1 MNKTGRP
8 TTDKKEQAIKLRMN
22 DAMRA
27 WVERMA
33 SAEGVSM
40 SEFIRGILR
49 EAMDAPVIT
58 SGVPRNATDRL

>member
-8 TTDKKEQAIKLRMN
+8 TTDKKEQAVKLRMN

-40 SEFIRGILR
+40 SEFIRDILR
-49 EAMDAPVIT
+49 EAMDVPVIT